1 MAGIK
6 RWDVNITFFVEA
18 EDDDDALRKAT
29 RTLIHGKSDV
39 TWAWIY
45 TTQTNKG
52 ETNDTND

>member
-39 TWAWIY
+39 TLSLIHI
-45 TTQTNKG
+45 
-52 ETNDTND
+52 